1 MRRRTISRTLGYV
14 SLTVSAF
21 TTMECVQQQQQQKRG
36 ITTRGQFNPVHN
48 FTYAMERGVR
58 ARDAK
63 SFEKLITNPGPLRL
77 SYTPDYLDWL
87 YRCYKTKGKYMDARA
102 AAEKKF
108 NGNIISSQA
117 GSSSA
122 AEDVGDNNN
131 NNNNNTRKLPGAPP
145 PGMFLRPTHSFRRM
159 AGEIK
164 RREAQETLDAVS
176 KAQGMLDLFER
187 QPQFPAI
194 HIDRCTR
201 FHLVELFKNMVL
213 DRSLDATAIWDK
225 ALLYRAIL
233 SERKQSYP
241 PSFRYIFDA
250 VDKTIFAPIPK
261 TTSSAT
267 TSGSINQ
274 DTEKPDPLAA
284 KCPSL
289 DAYYYFLYLVKKYYI
304 DNAVE
309 AHVVLRCHREPNAA
323 DLLFSNPPPKDD
335 IEVKQVIEALRS
347 ANTEHTKDTT
357 ADSDNKNNDNKNDKS
372 KNSQKSQGESKG
384 KGNRPLLPPNSYP
397 SIDMLWRCE
406 ENLPLLKVL
415 LFGEFNLIVS
425 ENPFVKFPTAHGF
438 LTRPYSSDASRG
450 SMEGVSLANVIAEK
464 RGPLLPSFP
473 RNVAAAIDSR
483 AQDLRRLQQKHHRD
497 DIVNFQKL
505 LRSSHVDDNPSV
517 FSSYSDWSY
526 FNPRAVRAEERDKLT
541 RKGIDAL
548 KVYDSATEDIYRYSF
563 EDVQASNSQRITM
576 AGGTMIPYLPTLPH
590 FVAIIK
596 KDPHISFLAHVGLPD
611 KRHSEEAAAKHKE
624 LEKRIYYLARALY
637 QTAVE
642 YHKET
647 VRRVNRQK
655 VSVAASL
662 LDSFVEEEWKTMLHA
677 SEDDETL
684 QIRDGLQDEK
694 TQMAR
699 HIGRYVPFA
708 KRYLDNTGF
717 PTDARA
723 EDYARWMAPPTA
735 VKGTA

>member
-1 MRRRTISRTLGYV
+1 MRRRTISTLGCA
-14 SLTVSAF
+14 SLSASPF
-21 TTMECVQQQQQQKRG
+21 TTMECQQQQQKQQKRG

-87 YRCYKTKGKYMDARA
+87 YRCYKTKGKYMDART

-117 GSSSA
+117 GSSA
-122 AEDVGDNNN
+122 DVGD
-131 NNNNNTRKLPGAPP
+131 RLPGAPP
-145 PGMFLRPTHSFRRM
+145 PGMFVRPPHSFRRM

-164 RREAQETLDAVS
+164 RRGAQETLDEIS

-201 FHLVELFKNMVL
+201 YHLVELFKNMVL
-213 DRSLDATAIWDK
+213 NRSLDATSIWDK

-241 PSFRYIFDA
+241 SSFRYIFDA
-250 VDKTIFAPIPK
+250 VENTVFAPILK
-261 TTSSAT
+261 TSTSST
-267 TSGSINQ
+267 TTTTGINQ
-274 DTEKPDPLAA
+274 DTETPDPLTV
-284 KCPSL
+284 KCPTM

-309 AHVVLRCHREPNAA
+309 AHVVLRCHREANAA

-335 IEVKQVIEALRS
+335 TEVKQAIEALRS
-347 ANTEHTKDTT
+347 ANIEQTKDTNT
-357 ADSDNKNNDNKNDKS
+357 TTTTTNTSDDNKSKS
-372 KNSQKSQGESKG
+372 SQKSHAEGKG
-384 KGNRPLLPPNSYP
+384 KTNRHLLPPNSYP
-397 SIDMLWRCE
+397 PIDMLWRCE
-406 ENLPLLKVL
+406 ENVPLLKIL

-425 ENPFVKFPTAHGF
+425 ENPFVKFPSAHGF
-438 LTRPYSSDASRG
+438 LTRPYSSDVSRG
-450 SMEGVSLANVIAEK
+450 SMEGVSIANVIGEK
-464 RGPLLPSFP
+464 RGSLLPSFP

-505 LRSSHVDDNPSV
+505 LRSSHADDNPSV

-563 EDVQASNSQRITM
+563 EDVQACNSQRITM

-611 KRHSEEAAAKHKE
+611 KRNGEEAAAKHKE
-624 LEKRIYYLARALY
+624 LEKRIYYLARALH
-637 QTAVE
+637 QTALE

-647 VRRVNRQK
+647 IRRVNRQK
-655 VSVAASL
+655 VNVAASL
-662 LDSFVEEEWKTMLHA
+662 LDNLVEQEWTTMLHA
-677 SEDDETL
+677 SEETNNTH
-684 QIRDGLQDEK
+684 QICEGLHDEK

-699 HIGRYVPFA
+699 HLGRYLPFA
-708 KRYLDNTGF
+708 QRSLDQTGF

-723 EDYARWMAPPTA
+723 EDYARWMAPPTV
-735 VKGTA
+735 VKGST